1 MNNKLGF
8 VLFLMLLFGWVSEI
22 RAVNV
27 DGYIVTAK
35 SDTVY
40 GIIQLSM
47 FDQAASGIKLRGAFI
62 YFGLFDQEASGSQL
76 NGAFDQISLST
87 KVYFKKKTDRSFKAY
102 SPEDIAGFGF
112 NYRTE
117 TFTFRQMEVPKYNMF
132 QRESKKKLF
141 LCLVYEGYIEL
152 YKYSGLYEN
161 MTTNADQSK
170 FKGYT
175 DFYLYNHKTGLVKV
189 EQTDKVRTVRTL
201 LQPFNLD
208 EKFAR
213 EIPDDINFRDIKQ
226 VLVLYDKW
234 LIAK

>member
-1 MNNKLGF
+1 MKNKLGF
-8 VLFLMLLFGWVSEI
+8 VLFLMLLSGWISEI

-40 GIIQLSM
+40 GVIQLSI
-47 FDQAASGIKLRGAFI
+47 FDQAASGIKLRGAF
-62 YFGLFDQEASGSQL
+62 DQVT
-76 NGAFDQISLST
+76 LST
-87 KVYFKKKTDRSFKAY
+87 KVFFKKKTDRSFKSY
-102 SPEDIAGFGF
+102 TPEDIAGFGF

-117 TFTFRQMEVPKYNMF
+117 TFTFRQMEVPKYSMF
-132 QRESKKKLF
+132 QRDSKKKLF
-141 LCLVYEGYIEL
+141 LCLVYEGYIDL

-161 MTTNADQSK
+161 MTTNADQRK

-175 DFYLYNHKTGLVKV
+175 DFYLYNPKAGLVKV
-189 EQTDKVRTVRTL
+189 EQTDKVRTVQAL

-213 EIPDDINFRDIKQ
+213 EIPVDINFRDITK
-226 VLVLYDKW
+226 VLSLYDKW